1 MNVQYISNQKGQRT
15 AVIVPIQEWNKIKK
29 QLDLPANTTKEDNTA
44 ISKDELLA
52 DIKEALQ
59 EVKLSKEG
67 KIKLKS
73 TWDLLDEL

>member
-15 AVIVPIQEWNKIKK
+15 AVIVP
-29 QLDLPANTTKEDNTA
+29 TKE
-44 ISKDELLA
+44 ELLA

-73 TWDLLDEL
+73 AWDLLNEL

>member
-52 DIKEALQ
+52 DIKEALR

-73 TWDLLDEL
+73 AWDLLDEL

>member
-52 DIKEALQ
+52 DIKEALR